1 MIRKLLIANRGEIAC
16 RIIRTAR
23 RLGVLTVAVYSEA
36 DAKAWHVALADEA
49 VAIGPAPARE
59 SYLNIDRLITAAKT
73 TGADAIHPGYGFLS
87 ENADFAERVWAA
99 GLIFVGPPP
108 GAIRAMGSKSDAK
121 ALMEKAG
128 VPVVPGY
135 HGQDQDDHALTSV
148 AELIGYPVLLKAS
161 AGGGGKGMRR
171 VDKPAEFAAALASA
185 RREAK
190 AAFGDDRMLVE
201 KYLLKPRHVELQ
213 VFADSHGHVLH
224 LFERDCSI
232 QRRHQKVIEEAPAP
246 GLPAD
251 LRRRMG
257 DAAVAAASAVGY
269 VGAGTVEFI
278 LDQAGEFYFMEM
290 NTRLQV
296 EHPVTEMITG
306 LDLVEWQLRVASGEA
321 LPLAQDGVTE
331 RGHAFE
337 ARLYAEDPARDFL
350 PATGRLVHFRVPDG
364 TAHVRVDSGVR
375 TGDEISIHYDPMVAK
390 LVVWDRDRELA
401 RQRMVRALGEVELV
415 GFANN
420 IEFLQALARDPAFA
434 AAEVDTGFIERHRE
448 RLFAAPAPAGEEIF
462 AAAALCVLLG
472 ERRRGGNSAGPGQS
486 PWNASDGWR
495 LNLDS
500 RREFQFSEG
509 QAERRILLHY
519 DRRGYEFDFGAGGI
533 KTAAESLAEGRIRV
547 TFGGHC
553 FDATVV
559 RQDLVLHV
567 FANGRAYRLTMID
580 PLAAAEAIEA
590 PTGRL
595 TAPMPGRIV
604 HLHVKKGE
612 RVKHGDTLLVL
623 EAMKME
629 HSILAPRDGIVE
641 AIDFAVGDLVE
652 EGVELLALAIEAT
665 K

>member
-1 MIRKLLIANRGEIAC
+1 MIQKLLVANRGEIAC

-23 RLGVLTVAVYSEA
+23 RLGVRTTAVYSDA
-36 DAKAWHVALADEA
+36 DVKAWHVALADEA

-59 SYLNIDRLITAAKT
+59 SYLNVERLIAAAKS
-73 TGADAIHPGYGFLS
+73 TGAEAIHPGYGFLS
-87 ENADFAERVWAA
+87 ENAEFAERAAAA

-108 GAIRAMGSKSDAK
+108 SAIRAMGSKSEAK
-121 ALMEKAG
+121 VLMERAK

-135 HGQDQDDHALTSV
+135 HGQEQDDETLIA
-148 AELIGYPVLLKAS
+148 AAKLIGFPVLLKAS

-171 VDKPAEFAAALASA
+171 VGRPADFPTALASA

-201 KYLLKPRHVELQ
+201 KFLLGPRHVELQ
-213 VFADSHGHVLH
+213 VFADAHGHVLH
-224 LFERDCSI
+224 LHERDCSI

-257 DAAVAAASAVGY
+257 DAAVAAAHAVGY

-278 LDQAGEFYFMEM
+278 LDRSGEFYFMEM

-321 LPLAQDGVTE
+321 LPLTQEQVVE
-331 RGHAFE
+331 HGHAFE

-350 PATGRLVHFRVPDG
+350 PATGRVIHFRIPAG
-364 TAHVRVDSGVR
+364 TDHVRVDSGVR
-375 TGDEISIHYDPMVAK
+375 SGDEISIYYDPLLAK
-390 LVVWDRDRELA
+390 LIVWDRDREAA
-401 RQRMVRALGEVELV
+401 RQRLVKALGEVELIGV
-415 GFANN
+415 ANN
-420 IEFLQALARDPAFA
+420 VEFLRALAGHPAFA
-434 AAEVDTGFIERHRE
+434 AGDVETGFIERHGDQ
-448 RLFAAPAPAGEEIF
+448 LFAAPTPAGEEIL
-462 AAAALCVLLG
+462 ASAVLALLLAEEG
-472 ERRRGGNSAGPGQS
+472 HIAKALGNIRS
-486 PWNASDGWR
+486 PWNAADGWR
-495 LNLDS
+495 LNLEL
-500 RREFQFSEG
+500 RREFHFTVGS
-509 QAERRILLHY
+509 AERRFTLFY
-519 DRRGYEFDFGAGGI
+519 GRSGYEFDFGAGRI
-533 KTAAESLAEGRIRV
+533 KAWVAPIADGRIRV
-547 TFGGHC
+547 DVGGHR

-559 RQDLVLHV
+559 RQDLTFHV
-567 FANGRAYRLTMID
+567 FAHGATYRVLMTD

-604 HLHVKKGE
+604 HLHVKEGD

-629 HSILAPRDGIVE
+629 HSILAPSDGIVK
-641 AIDFAVGDLVE
+641 AVDFAVGDLVE
-652 EGVELLALAIEAT
+652 EGVELLSLAIEAN

>member
-23 RLGVLTVAVYSEA
+23 RLGVLSVAVYSEA
-36 DAKAWHVALADEA
+36 DAGAWHVAQADEA
-49 VAIGPAPARE
+49 IAIGPAAARE
-59 SYLNIDRLITAAKT
+59 SYLNVDRLVAAAMAT
-73 TGADAIHPGYGFLS
+73 SADAVHPGYGFLS
-87 ENADFAERVWAA
+87 ENAGFAQRVEAA

-108 GAIRAMGSKSDAK
+108 SAIRAMGSKSEAK
-121 ALMEKAG
+121 ALMEMAG

-135 HGQDQDDHALTSV
+135 HGQDQDDQALTGA

-213 VFADSHGHVLH
+213 VFADSQGHVIH

-246 GLPAD
+246 GLSVE
-251 LRRRMG
+251 LRHRMG

-269 VGAGTVEFI
+269 MGAGTVEFI
-278 LDQAGEFYFMEM
+278 LDQNGEFYFMEM

-306 LDLVEWQLRVASGEA
+306 LDLVEWQLRVASGEP
-321 LPLAQDGVTE
+321 LPLAQAQIVE

-350 PATGRLVHFRVPDG
+350 PATGRIAHFRVP
-364 TAHVRVDSGVR
+364 AASANVRVDSGVR
-375 TGDEISIHYDPMVAK
+375 SGDEISIHYDPMVAK

-401 RQRMVRALGEVELV
+401 RQRLVRALGDVELV

-420 IEFLQALARDPAFA
+420 VEFLQALARHPAFA
-434 AAEVDTGFIERHRE
+434 AGEVDTGFIERHRD
-448 RLFAAPAPAGEEIF
+448 RLFTLPAPAGEEIF
-462 AAAALCVLLG
+462 AAAALVLMSG
-472 ERRRGGNSAGPGQS
+472 ERGSAGAGSS
-486 PWNASDGWR
+486 PWNTSDGWR

-500 RREFQFSEG
+500 RREFLFSEG
-509 QAERRILLHY
+509 TAERKFALHY
-519 DRRGYEFDFGAGGI
+519 SRQGYEFDFGAGLI
-533 KTAAESLAEGRIRV
+533 KAAAKPLPDGRIRV
-547 TFGGHC
+547 DFGGHR
-553 FDATVV
+553 FEATVI
-559 RQDLVLHV
+559 RQDLVFHV
-567 FANGRAYRLTMID
+567 FAGGRCYRLTMTD

-595 TAPMPGRIV
+595 SAPMPGRIV
-604 HLHVKKGE
+604 HLHVKKGD

-629 HSILAPRDGIVE
+629 HSILAPRDGVVD
-641 AIDFAVGDLVE
+641 AVDFAVGDLVE
-652 EGVELLALAIEAT
+652 EGVELLALVAEAP